1 MLKIIVIV
9 LLILTIRVYA
19 YQDDIKEYLQ
29 RKREEKNG
37 K

>member
-1 MLKIIVIV
+1 MLKIIVIA
-9 LLILTIRVYA
+9 LLILAIRIYA